1 MTNQDFQKILDDLLR
16 GITPELTK
24 MVDGVTYTRVFLPEN
39 RLILLG
45 GSHIAQPL
53 CAIAAMLDFAV
64 TVDTTR
70 ADMGQAVMEGVAF
83 AIRDSVPALQWL
95 QLCGDLLLHE
105 SGVLDCRPC
114 QRLPVFWRCHTDD
127 SM

>member
-45 GSHIAQPL
+45 GGHIAQPL
-53 CAIAAMLDFAV
+53 CAIAATLDFAV

-70 ADMGQAVMEGVAF
+70 ADMA
-83 AIRDSVPALQWL
+83 
-95 QLCGDLLLHE
+95 
-105 SGVLDCRPC
+105 
-114 QRLPVFWRCHTDD
+114 
-127 SM
+127 